1 MLKVLIEK
9 EIRDIIGSTKFIIT
23 FAVCVAL
30 VLLSFYS
37 GAANYRNARAQY
49 EAAQRENLLR
59 YEGTTEWDA
68 VSDMRA
74 LLPPEPLAALVAGV
88 SNDIGGTIEVA
99 ARGELQPEGSRY
111 AQEPVL
117 ASFRLL
123 DLEFLF
129 QVILS
134 LFAIMLGYDAISG
147 EKERGTLRL
156 TFANAVPRA
165 TYILGKLIGSLAAL
179 VLPLVG
185 AIALGCGILMLY
197 GMPLSGQDWG
207 RLALII
213 ATGLLYCSVFLALAV
228 MVSVFTRRSS
238 TSFLLALVIWVAA
251 VMIIPRA
258 SVLLAGRAVAVPTMD
273 EMGSQKAAFSGQL
286 WQEDRDKIVGF
297 TSTASGDIQAAMEE
311 LNTFMSSI
319 ADERDRK
326 MKEFSGRLNEER
338 TNRLRQRQAL
348 ALAFAR
354 VSPAASLSLA
364 MATLAGTSLGTE
376 DNFLAE
382 ATGYQKAFADF
393 IQQKSGGIP
402 GGRMVRI
409 KVTAGGE
416 EPAATPI
423 NLQEIPAFTYTPIPP
438 AAAFGAA
445 VVDIGLLMVA
455 TMLFFA
461 AAWIGFLRYD
471 LR

>member
-1 MLKVLIEK
+1 MLTVLIAK

-23 FAVCVAL
+23 FAVCVVL

-49 EAAQRENLLR
+49 EAAQWENLLR
-59 YEGTTEWDA
+59 YEGTTEWDE
-68 VSDMRA
+68 VNDMRA

-99 ARGELQPEGSRY
+99 ARGELQAEGSKY
-111 AQEPVL
+111 AEEPML

-179 VLPLVG
+179 LLPLLG
-185 AIALGCGILMLY
+185 AVALGCGILLLY
-197 GMPLSGQDWG
+197 RMPLDGQDWG

-228 MVSVFTRRSS
+228 MVSAFTRRSAN
-238 TSFLLALVIWVAA
+238 SFLMLLVIWVAA
-251 VMIIPRA
+251 VMIVPRA
-258 SVLLAGRAVAVPTMD
+258 SVLLAGRAVAVPTLD
-273 EMGSQKAAFSGQL
+273 EIGSQKAAYSGQL

-297 TSTASGDIQAAMEE
+297 TSSKTDDIQAAMEE

-326 MKEFSGRLNEER
+326 MREFSGRLNEER
-338 TNRLRQRQAL
+338 ANRLRQRQAL
-348 ALAFAR
+348 ALTFAR
-354 VSPAASLSLA
+354 LSPAASLSLA
-364 MATLAGTSLGTE
+364 MSTLAGTSLGTE
-376 DNFLAE
+376 NNFLSE
-382 ATGYQKAFADF
+382 ASGYQKTFADF

-402 GGRMVRI
+402 GGRMVRVKI
-409 KVTAGGE
+409 SSGGE

-423 NLQEIPAFTYTPIPP
+423 NLQEMPMFTYAAIPFS
-438 AAAFGAA
+438 AAFAAA
-445 VVDIGLLMVA
+445 VVDLGLLMLL
-455 TMLFFA
+455 TMVFFA
-461 AAWIGFLRYD
+461 VAWIGFLRYD